1 MKKVM
6 ILAQIV
12 LMFSLAINTNCLG
25 QNTQPT
31 DMKSFSD
38 TTGNNGFIY
47 LTMNCFECFPRNLSY
62 YKKFAIVSGVYK
74 VRDFYSL
81 ESTRTIA
88 HFRKQIEDQKYFID
102 KSFQVWKSPEIYYSI
117 KEAEEAR
124 NELVAKLNSE
134 QYKLIQFEGYFDAK
148 KLPKGNE

>member
-6 ILAQIV
+6 TLAQLV
-12 LMFSLAINTNCLG
+12 LMFSLAIKTNCLA

-38 TTGNNGFIY
+38 TTGNSGIIY

-74 VRDFYSL
+74 VQDFYSL